1 MPARL
6 FKPAKTAMQSGVA
19 RTQDWVLEFPRSE
32 APERD
37 TLMGWSGSG
46 DTQKQ
51 VRIGFASK
59 EEALDY
65 AKRVGLA
72 VSVQEPKSRKHVI
85 RPGGYGDNFAS
96 SRRQPWSH

>member
-1 MPARL
+1 MSARL
-6 FKPAKTAMQSGVA
+6 YQPAKTAMQSGTA
-19 RTQDWVLEFPRSE
+19 RTRDWVLEFPRSE
-32 APERD
+32 APEKD
-37 TLMGWSGSG
+37 ALMGWSGSA

-65 AKRVGLA
+65 AKRNGLS
-72 VSVQEPKSRKHVI
+72 VTVQEPKTRRHVI
-85 RPGGYGDNFAS
+85 RPGGYGDNFAH